1 MTRAQLKKEARVQT
15 KNKIGIFFLIAL
27 IAAVIVEAAAVLF
40 SLIPIEIHTH
50 SLKFVP
56 IGLDKIIHLE
66 AGEYFEVLLEHF
78 THFSPLHKLAEL
90 LEKTGVYILGITE
103 FGEIFAHYLILPVIN
118 LGIYRVYLDNING
131 TSPKFK
137 NMFSGLVDWWKAIKV
152 NFIMNFFTLLWSLL
166 LVVPGIIKHLSYS
179 MAPYVLAENKELTA
193 RECMNRSKAITK
205 GRLKELLL
213 FDLSFVGWHLLAVL
227 TMGIGYIWIKPY
239 ISAAFANHYREL
251 VEDYEEKLKA
261 E

>member
-1 MTRAQLKKEARVQT
+1 MTRAQLKKESKLQI
-15 KNKIGIFFLIAL
+15 KNKIGVLFLIAFS
-27 IAAVIVEAAAVLF
+27 AAVIVELAAVLF

-50 SLKFVP
+50 PIKHVP

-66 AGEYFEVLLEHF
+66 AGEYFEVLFEHF

-90 LEKTGVYILGITE
+90 LEKAGVYILEITE

-118 LGIYRVYLDNING
+118 LGIYRVYLNNIDG
-131 TSPKFK
+131 IAPKFK
-137 NMFSGLVDWWKAIKV
+137 NMFSGIADWWKAIKV
-152 NFIMNFFTLLWSLL
+152 YFLMNFFTLLWSLL

-179 MAPYVLAENKELTA
+179 MAPYVLAENKELSA

-205 GRLKELLL
+205 GKLKELLL

-227 TMGIGYIWIKPY
+227 TLGIGYIWIKPY
-239 ISAAFANHYREL
+239 VSAAFANHYREL
-251 VEDYEEKLKA
+251 VEDYEEKAK
-261 E
+261 